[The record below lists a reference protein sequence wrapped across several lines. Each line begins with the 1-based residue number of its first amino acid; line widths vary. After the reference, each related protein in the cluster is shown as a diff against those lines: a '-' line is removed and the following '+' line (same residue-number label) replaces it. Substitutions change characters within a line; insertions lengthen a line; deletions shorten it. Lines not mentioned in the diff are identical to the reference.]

1 MRVIGGKWRGR
12 SLTTPDGQ
20 SIRPT
25 GDRVREAIFNI
36 VEHGRH
42 TKGGGSP
49 IPDAV
54 VLDGFAGTGAMG
66 IEALSRGAAKAY
78 FLEKD
83 RASISVM
90 EKNLADCGAAATI
103 RKADCLAPP
112 AAPEACDLIFL
123 DPPYGQG
130 MAVPA
135 LIALTDAGWMGGNAL
150 CMVEIGKGDGFETP
164 DGFEMLDE
172 RRYGAARAI
181 LLTRRAQTASAG

>member
-1 MRVIGGKWRGR
+1 MRVIGGKWRGK

-49 IPDAV
+49 IPGAV

-78 FLEKD
+78 F
-83 RASISVM
+83 M
-90 EKNLADCGAAATI
+90 EKERAPLSVLERNLADCGAAAI
-103 RKADCLAPP
+103 VSKSDCLNPP
-112 AAPEACDLIFL
+112 PAPEACDLIFL

-135 LIALTDAGWMGGNAL
+135 LIALTDAGWVGDNAL
-150 CMVEIGKGDGFETP
+150 CVVEIGKVDGFETP

-172 RRYGAARAI
+172 RRYGAARVI
-181 LLTRRAQTASAG
+181 LLTRRAQTASAE

>member
-1 MRVIGGKWRGR
+1 MRIIGGKWRGR
-12 SLTTPDGQ
+12 TLTPPDGRD
-20 SIRPT
+20 IRPT

-49 IPDAV
+49 IPSAV

-83 RASISVM
+83 RVSIDVLK
-90 EKNLADCGAAATI
+90 KNLADCGTAATI

-112 AAPEACDLIFL
+112 PAPETCDLVFL

-135 LIALTDAGWMGGNAL
+135 LIALTDAGWIGDNAL

-172 RRYGAARAI
+172 RRYGAARVI
-181 LLTRRAQTASAG
+181 LLTRRAQTASAE

>member
-12 SLTTPDGQ
+12 TLATPTGRD
-20 SIRPT
+20 IRPT

-49 IPDAV
+49 IPGAV
-54 VLDGFAGTGAMG
+54 VLDGFAGTGALG

-83 RASISVM
+83 RASIAVL
-90 EKNLADCGAAATI
+90 KTNLADCGTAAVVS
-103 RKADCLAPP
+103 KADCLAPP
-112 AAPEACDLIFL
+112 PAAEPCDLVFL
-123 DPPYGQG
+123 DPPYGQD

-135 LIALTDAGWMGGNAL
+135 LTALTDAGWIGDGAL
-150 CMVEIGKGDGFETP
+150 CVVEIGKNDRFEAST
-164 DGFEMLDE
+164 GFEMLDD
-172 RRYGAARAI
+172 RRYGAARMI
-181 LLTRRAQTASAG
+181 LLTRRAQTASTG

>member
-66 IEALSRGAAKAY
+66 IEA
-78 FLEKD
+78 
-83 RASISVM
+83 
-90 EKNLADCGAAATI
+90 
-103 RKADCLAPP
+103 
-112 AAPEACDLIFL
+112 
-123 DPPYGQG
+123 GQG

-135 LIALTDAGWMGGNAL
+135 LIALTDAGWIGDNAL
-150 CMVEIGKGDGFETP
+150 CMVEIGKGDGFDTP
-164 DGFEMLDE
+164 GGFEMLDE
-172 RRYGAARAI
+172 RRYGAARVI
-181 LLTRRAQTASAG
+181 LLTRRAQTASAE

>member
-12 SLTTPDGQ
+12 SLATPEGQ
-20 SIRPT
+20 DIRPT

-49 IPDAV
+49 IPNAV

-78 FLEKD
+78 FLEKE
-83 RASISVM
+83 RASIDVL
-90 EKNLADCGAAATI
+90 ENNLAECGGAATI
-103 RKADCLAPP
+103 RKADCVTPP
-112 AAPEACDLIFL
+112 SAPEACDLVFL
-123 DPPYGQG
+123 DPPYGKG
-130 MAVPA
+130 MAVPG
-135 LIALTDAGWMGGNAL
+135 LIALTDAGWIGEGAF
-150 CMVEIGKGDGFETP
+150 CSVEIGKGDGFDTP
-164 DGFEMLDE
+164 DGFEMLDD

>member
-12 SLTTPDGQ
+12 ALTAPEGRD
-20 SIRPT
+20 IRPT

-49 IPDAV
+49 IPGAV
-54 VLDGFAGTGAMG
+54 VLDSFAGTGAMG

-78 FLEKD
+78 FLEKE
-83 RASISVM
+83 RASINVL
-90 EKNLADCGAAATI
+90 ERNLADCGGAATI

-112 AAPEACDLIFL
+112 SAPETCDLVFL

-135 LIALTDAGWMGGNAL
+135 LTALTDASWVGDGAL
-150 CMVEIGKGDGFETP
+150 CVVEIGKSDAFDTP
-164 DGFEMLDE
+164 DGFEVLDE
-172 RRYGAARAI
+172 RRYGAARVI
-181 LLTRRAQTASAG
+181 LLTRRAQTVSAE